1 MPRSS
6 GNPPNLFGMKLL
18 GEFPK
23 PESFGDRLRNGMNQ
37 LARDMTA
44 MYGGKP
50 KVSRAKPKPYNISLP
65 TVNRVV
71 REPKR
76 LGGKP
81 TRRKGPQT
89 VRRPAFEYPESRA
102 GR

>member
-23 PESFGDRLRNGMNQ
+23 PRSFMDRLHDGMTVLQ
-37 LARDMTA
+37 RDMTA
-44 MYGGKP
+44 MYGKP
-50 KVSRAKPKPYNISLP
+50 KVSRAKPQPYNISLP
-65 TVNRVV
+65 AITRVQ

-76 LGGKP
+76 LGGKK
-81 TRRKGPQT
+81 RRTGPQT
-89 VRRPAFEYPESRA
+89 VRRPAFEYPESR
-102 GR
+102 GNG